1 MESSGLGDEL
11 CFIGPIVVDTDLGMA
26 QRVSELVASSALTAV
41 PQGLDV
47 LQLCRIS
54 VGVFSVHWTLWDC

>member
-1 MESSGLGDEL
+1 MSFA
-11 CFIGPIVVDTDLGMA
+11 FIGPIVVDTDLGMSSA
-26 QRVSELVASSALTAV
+26 RVELVASSTLTAV

>member
-1 MESSGLGDEL
+1 MSVA
-11 CFIGPIVVDTDLGMA
+11 FIGPVVVDMDLGMSS
-26 QRVSELVASSALTAV
+26 VHVELVASSTLTAV
-41 PQGLDV
+41 PQGLGV